1 MPEVSMVDVTG
12 KPQVYREAEAY
23 GRIRLKPETVELIK
37 SGRVEKGDPL
47 QAAQLAAVM
56 AAKKTPELIP
66 LCHPLPITHVES
78 EVKLGHSCIEVWCRV
93 KTTARTGVE
102 MEALTAVAVALLVIW
117 DMVKKYEKDEMG
129 QYPSTAI
136 EEIRVVRKFKAS

>member
-1 MPEVSMVDVTG
+1 MPEVSMVDITC

-37 SGRVEKGDPL
+37 SRRIEKGDPL

-66 LCHPLPITHVES
+66 LCHPLPITHVEA
-78 EVKLGHSCIEVWCRV
+78 EVKLGYDCIEVWCRV
-93 KTTARTGVE
+93 KTTAKTGVE
-102 MEALTAVAVALLVIW
+102 MEALTAVAIALLVIW

-129 QYPSTAI
+129 QYPATMI
-136 EEIRVVRKFKAS
+136 EEVKVVKKVKG